1 MQTQQSFPLRFVAG
15 FAIGVLTLC
24 VPVFGQGRPDWSTA
38 ADIQP
43 EANGSIVGTVIAL
56 DGRDTAFSL
65 VPDADQARAK
75 VTVNTDPVST
85 RFFGYG
91 TADPGQVFS
100 GTEGFRKIET
110 GDRVRVDGIGRP
122 GNAIRAERVQ
132 LLGRVITGNVA
143 AKAPA
148 PGTTIEGTVRTVD
161 EGGSDL
167 VVIDAAG
174 QQWTLDGTP
183 NTPVQYQGT
192 TYHIL
197 NLEEGD
203 VVRAHVVAAAGNSI
217 RTDSIEV
224 VQNVRTSAPAVR
236 QNRTLTSIHGRVV
249 AIDPQKHAIRMDLG
263 RDGEVTVDVSGA
275 VNSKGDP
282 LRVSDLVK
290 GDHLEI
296 SGRYA
301 EKVFRADVVRFAG
314 EVVASAPPPA
324 EPPPPE
330 TSASETSA
338 GDYELVLLYGTIEE
352 TLERSATIQVRDSDT
367 GQVLAVLA
375 SSDFVV
381 QTSSGGY
388 KHADQLQRGQDV
400 AIRAF
405 RDPDGNLIA
414 QTIRER

>member
-1 MQTQQSFPLRFVAG
+1 M
-15 FAIGVLTLC
+15 
-24 VPVFGQGRPDWSTA
+24 
-38 ADIQP
+38 
-43 EANGSIVGTVIAL
+43 
-56 DGRDTAFSL
+56 
-65 VPDADQARAK
+65 
-75 VTVNTDPVST
+75 
-85 RFFGYG
+85 
-91 TADPGQVFS
+91 
-100 GTEGFRKIET
+100 
-110 GDRVRVDGIGRP
+110 
-122 GNAIRAERVQ
+122 
-132 LLGRVITGNVA
+132 
-143 AKAPA
+143 
-148 PGTTIEGTVRTVD
+148 
-161 EGGSDL
+161 
-167 VVIDAAG
+167 
-174 QQWTLDGTP
+174 
-183 NTPVQYQGT
+183 
-192 TYHIL
+192 
-197 NLEEGD
+197 
-203 VVRAHVVAAAGNSI
+203 
-217 RTDSIEV
+217 
-224 VQNVRTSAPAVR
+224 RTSAPAVR

-314 EVVASAPPPA
+314 EVVASAPPP
-324 EPPPPE
+324 PNRRRPGLRLRN
-330 TSASETSA
+330 SA

-405 RDPDGNLIA
+405 V
-414 QTIRER
+414 IRTAT